1 MSRTKVLSTA
11 TVNYLELIA
20 NGKTYRVPPYQ
31 RDYAWTE
38 EEWED
43 LWNDILDLRRQPEG
57 RHYMGALV
65 VHGQSD
71 REFTI
76 IDGQQRLATIG
87 VLSLAVIAKRHRMA
101 DQKEETEAH
110 RPSRARTR
118 ANTSAAGREEI
129 SPRRYA
135 SYLRIA
141 SSSQSCSTFSSKSSS
156 KESIGVRANSAFCFG
171 LSLLISS
178 RSSEISRVIFVTLQ
192 GYRKVFGLLPG
203 TA

>member
-11 TVNYLELIA
+11 TVNYLGLIA
-20 NGKTYRVPPYQ
+20 NGNTYRVPPYQ
-31 RDYAWTE
+31 RAYAWTE

-57 RHYMGALV
+57 LHYMGALV

-87 VLSLAVIAKRHRMA
+87 VLSLAVIAKLHRMA

-110 RPSRARTR
+110 RLSRARTR

-135 SYLRIA
+135 SYLRIEPEL
-141 SSSQSCSTFSSKSSS
+141 FD
-156 KESIGVRANSAFCFG
+156 V
-171 LSLLISS
+171 LIQVFVQRIDRRS
-178 RSSEISRVIFVTLQ
+178 RQ
-192 GYRKVFGLLPG
+192 FGLLLRTKLVELLSELRNLSG
-203 TA
+203 HLRYSQG